1 MEVPWEDPRGLT
13 DKDQE
18 DDPVGENTVS
28 GFLPRGCL
36 NGMGKVRL
44 IDRRAVFLIYIGL
57 TSGGVAS
64 SVSIWTARSSV
75 APKLMPQG
83 LPARLGGECPHWEV
97 NGESEKT
104 TWDPDL
110 WNKRMSHF
118 SLAC

>member
-1 MEVPWEDPRGLT
+1 MEVPGKDPRGLT
-13 DKDQE
+13 GKDQE

-36 NGMGKVRL
+36 NGISEVGL
-44 IDRRAVFLIYIGL
+44 IDRRTVFLLYTGSM
-57 TSGGVAS
+57 SGGVAS

-104 TWDPDL
+104 TWAPVL
-110 WNKRMSHF
+110 RNKRMTHL
-118 SLAC
+118 SLSF